1 MAILGLA
8 RGPDPLSFAAQQKSS
23 HSLSK
28 YELLAE
34 TNNQLKIKIQQLEGL
49 LGSSSTEKEAA
60 MKQVTSLTEQDNQVN
75 KIFQSTK
82 VELQS
87 VIAKLEEQVTLERSK
102 PNTLVSEIEKLKE
115 VAAEKSVLESHVEE
129 LEKTLKKF
137 EAQLKEE
144 VKNATAAS
152 KELQAAQISI
162 AEQKQAKSQKHSE
175 LEAALKQSQELK
187 KYNSPV
193 FLNPSTH
200 NHINRASRKH
210 RPATVQ
216 LVLLTYP
223 CFLLCLVKSQYPD
236 VFTFYLDHG
245 TLALR
250 S

>member
-8 RGPDPLSFAAQQKSS
+8 RGPDPLSFA
-23 HSLSK
+23 

-152 KELQAAQISI
+152 VKVAELTSKLQEDEHIS
-162 AEQKQAKSQKHSE
+162 S
-175 LEAALKQSQELK
+175 
-187 KYNSPV
+187 
-193 FLNPSTH
+193 
-200 NHINRASRKH
+200 
-210 RPATVQ
+210 
-216 LVLLTYP
+216 
-223 CFLLCLVKSQYPD
+223 D
-236 VFTFYLDHG
+236 
-245 TLALR
+245 
-250 S
+250 

>member
-1 MAILGLA
+1 MSLWDIE
-8 RGPDPLSFAAQQKSS
+8 DPQLLLKRPKPLTVIDKLKQEFNQAQQKSS

-60 MKQVTSLTEQDNQVN
+60 MKQ
-75 KIFQSTK
+75 
-82 VELQS
+82 
-87 VIAKLEEQVTLERSK
+87 LEEQVTLERSK

-129 LEKTLKKF
+129 LEKTLKKY

-200 NHINRASRKH
+200 NHINRASRPKTGWYVSSNH
-210 RPATVQ
+210 GP
-216 LVLLTYP
+216 
-223 CFLLCLVKSQYPD
+223 SQRS
-236 VFTFYLDHG
+236 YLGSGMRHARFKEQESRKNG
-245 TLALR
+245 YKGR
-250 S
+250 EEERQKGEGKP